1 MLKNSFFDLEKTKPK
16 LEGNLKN
23 DELYKIKIKMEKM
36 IKKYFKKEPSIL
48 IYFIIDDEKKIE
60 KLDLDSMEK
69 NKIKLEIKSMKKNF
83 SKNTLIQ
90 KLLEVIK
97 SNSIETQNLNQILKE
112 LNYININEDKVLNK
126 KDQINSSEEKIN
138 KINNFSSLSE
148 SNENDEESLS
158 LNNSTFSLENIIKI
172 NVNKDKNKNQ
182 KSVFG
187 DKDEE
192 FESSCNAEYYES
204 TIIPLDEFKDIEM
217 QINSKDKEN
226 NNTDNISEENSSS
239 YSKKNLGI
247 DKHFS
252 AMEFLQKKTKKHF
265 SNTFHAKR
273 GDIKYI

>member
-1 MLKNSFFDLEKTKPK
+1 MYKNSYFDLEKNKTK

-23 DELYKIKIKMEKM
+23 DVPYKIKIKMEKM

-48 IYFIIDDEKKIE
+48 IYFIIEDEKKIE

-69 NKIKLEIKSMKKNF
+69 NKIKLEIKNLEKNF
-83 SKNTLIQ
+83 SKNSLIHN
-90 KLLEVIK
+90 LLEVIK

-112 LNYININEDKVLNK
+112 LNYININDDKVLNK
-126 KDQINSSEEKIN
+126 KDENN
-138 KINNFSSLSE
+138 KNTNFSSLSE
-148 SNENDEESLS
+148 SNENDEESILLDS
-158 LNNSTFSLENIIKI
+158 SIFSLENITKI
-172 NVNKDKNKNQ
+172 NVNKDKDKNK
-182 KSVFG
+182 KSG
-187 DKDEE
+187 IWDKDEE
-192 FESSCNAEYYES
+192 LDSSCNAEYFES
-204 TIIPLDEFKDIEM
+204 TVLPLDELKDIEM

-226 NNTDNISEENSSS
+226 SNTDNISEENSSS
-239 YSKKNLGI
+239 YSRKNLGI